1 MGTPS
6 DPPLRLTPSAR
17 VRVESAFGQDLRRAV
32 ADLVLR
38 TTVDGVWLVDGEART
53 TFVNERMAAL
63 LGYGVDEM
71 IGLPLFHFMDEE
83 GAARTRANLE
93 RRRGGIEERHE
104 FRCIKK
110 DGSPIWL
117 LVSANPVYDRAGA
130 YAGSLALIA
139 DLSEQKAREHALEAE
154 KVALERKLSELS
166 SPRSSSMY
174 RDTLTG
180 LYNLRYLEDRLAHEV
195 ARCCRYARRLCVI
208 LFDVDGFHRINSG
221 FGEAAGDAALRGLGQ
236 VLSGENLEPGGPLLR
251 ASDIAARYG
260 GDEFVVLASETDVDG
275 GLVLGQR
282 ILERLRGRPILATRG
297 KSMWLPVSV
306 GVASFP
312 AHATAPTELIAAA
325 DRAMYRAKDAGG
337 ARVCLAEALPGRS
350 E

>member
-1 MGTPS
+1 MGAPS
-6 DPPLRLTPSAR
+6 DPPLRLTPSVRA
-17 VRVESAFGQDLRRAV
+17 RVESAFGPDLRRAV

-38 TTVDGVWLVDGEART
+38 TTVDGVWLVDTEART
-53 TFVNERMAAL
+53 SFVNERMAAL
-63 LGYGVDEM
+63 LGYSVDEM
-71 IGLPLFHFMDEE
+71 IGRELYHFMDAE

-104 FRCIKK
+104 FRCIKQ

-130 YAGSLALIA
+130 YAGSLALVA
-139 DLSEQKAREHALEAE
+139 DLSEQKAREHALEAQ
-154 KVALERKLSELS
+154 KDALERKLEELS
-166 SPRSSSMY
+166 SPRSSAF

-180 LYNLRYLEDRLAHEV
+180 LYNLRYLEDRLTHEV

-208 LFDVDGFHRINSG
+208 LLDVDGFHRINNG
-221 FGEAAGDAALRGLGQ
+221 FGEAAGDDALRGLGQ
-236 VLSGENLEPGGPLLR
+236 VLSGQKLEPEGPLLR

-260 GDEFVVLASETDVDG
+260 GDEFVILATETDVDG
-275 GLVLGQR
+275 GLMLGQR
-282 ILERLRGRPILATRG
+282 LLQRLRGRPILATRG

-325 DRAMYRAKDAGG
+325 DRAMYRAKDEGG
-337 ARVCLAEALPGRS
+337 ARVCLAEALPARVD
-350 E
+350 